1 VIIIP
6 NPFSNNNGPWDT
18 YLKDGWYLCLL
29 FREGNAY
36 WKVKAHEDVIVNPGA
51 TAGQLGYIGD
61 VTSGA
66 ISAQV
71 ENTKPTLKYMLE
83 PKSKDMIYHVIWGGT
98 PGYAQFYQY
107 YPANESLADLRDP
120 RTESD
125 EEFGFV
131 YGRDSPYYAPNPQLA
146 EFFTLQDMHPAW
158 KARVPAS
165 VTSPATTA
173 CKMRYYVRKYKV
185 ELLKDTPQNS
195 PITANVVQ
203 MASRRSF
210 GGLKLVN
217 APSWLTSELGSQ
229 LVQR

>member
-1 VIIIP
+1 M
-6 NPFSNNNGPWDT
+6 
-18 YLKDGWYLCLL
+18 DGWNLCLL

-36 WKVKAHEDVIVNPGA
+36 WRVKAHEDMIVNPGA
-51 TAGQLGYIGD
+51 TAGQLGYLGD
-61 VTSGA
+61 VASGGITA
-66 ISAQV
+66 SF

-83 PKSKDMIYHVIWGGT
+83 PKSKDLIYHVFWGAT

-131 YGRDSPYYAPNPQLA
+131 YGRDSPYYNPSPLS

-165 VTSPATTA
+165 VTDPASSA
-173 CKMRYYVRKYKV
+173 CKMRFYIRKYKV
-185 ELLKDTPQNS
+185 ELLKDAPRGS
-195 PITANVVQ
+195 SITAQVVQ
-203 MASRRSF
+203 TASRRSL

-217 APSWLTSELGSQ
+217 APSWLTSELGST
-229 LVQR
+229 LIQR